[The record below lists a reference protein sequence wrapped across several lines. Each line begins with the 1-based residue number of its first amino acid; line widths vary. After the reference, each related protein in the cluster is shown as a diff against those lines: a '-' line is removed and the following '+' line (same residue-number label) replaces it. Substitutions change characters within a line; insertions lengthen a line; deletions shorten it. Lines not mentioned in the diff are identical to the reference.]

1 MKRLIAF
8 GFPLAAICVALF
20 GPISEARAQKPMAVC
35 ENGKCVVAEADWKR
49 FKEFWKRVEQFAKDM
64 DEKANAD
71 AKAQWELAQKLNSC
85 MAILAERK
93 E

>member
-20 GPISEARAQKPMAVC
+20 GPDARAEKPMADC
-35 ENGKCVVAEADWKR
+35 ANGKCIIAEADWKR
-49 FKEFWKRVEQFAKDM
+49 FKEFWKRVEQFAQEM
-64 DEKANAD
+64 D
-71 AKAQWELAQKLNSC
+71 AKAQADMRSQYEQARKLESC
-85 MAILAERK
+85 LAILAERK